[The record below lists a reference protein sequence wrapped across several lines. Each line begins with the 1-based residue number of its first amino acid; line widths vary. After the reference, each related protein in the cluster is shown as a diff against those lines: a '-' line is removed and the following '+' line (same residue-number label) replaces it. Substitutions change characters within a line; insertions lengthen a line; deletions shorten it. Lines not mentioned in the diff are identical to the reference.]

1 MRRVEV
7 GFGGGVSTEKTAGQS
22 LARWSWM
29 LGLLAVMLVGAGCA
43 SMPFSG
49 GMGDGEGREA
59 RRKIPLRIERPEA
72 PVEYDILVGEMAER
86 DGRLDLA
93 REAYQRAAVKNPE
106 SGFVHGRLAEIAWQL
121 DDIEAAL
128 REAEIAFELDP
139 DATGVRLFLGRLYRL
154 SRNFEGLDRVLRDSD
169 GKPLDADAADALY
182 QAAFERGDLDAAE
195 SLALELQELEPDQLR
210 GVLALTTI
218 FEQRQDFD
226 AAEATIREALEDFP
240 DHFLLYTRLAHIHR
254 ARGDHAAEIAV
265 YEEVLAGHPLHYG
278 ILQRLAQAQ
287 IESKDVEAAI
297 ETYKRIVEAYPE
309 DQHSLRR
316 LASLEFS
323 IGRYAAAS
331 DRLQAVLARNPG
343 EPDVAFALGQILNA
357 TGDHERALEAFDRI
371 SPTAPIYVDAR
382 IQIAGIHEAAGRT
395 AEALAEID
403 LARSI
408 RRHRLLDFQA
418 AALQIELGDFDA
430 GVELL
435 ESLLDGTD
443 ADTEVFY
450 QLGIHYGTA
459 QRVELALDYMQRVLE
474 GDPNNANALNYIG
487 YSWAERGENL
497 DEAEE
502 LIRRA
507 LEISPQDGYITD
519 SLGWVYYKMAESLFE
534 AGRRED
540 ALRVLDRAQ
549 SQLLQA
555 AELTGGDSVVSEH
568 LGDVQ
573 LLRGDPIG
581 ALDYYEA
588 AAEMEVR
595 EDEQPLLLEKLDR
608 LRRDLGRVPRRADQI
623 DRPATSGEAQ

>member
-1 MRRVEV
+1 M
-7 GFGGGVSTEKTAGQS
+7 
-22 LARWSWM
+22 LA
-29 LGLLAVMLVGAGCA
+29 LLVVTLFGAGCA
-43 SMPFSG
+43 SMPFAGSFG
-49 GMGDGEGREA
+49 GESAEA
-59 RRKIPLRIERPEA
+59 SRKIPLRIERPDA
-72 PVEYDILVGEMAER
+72 PVEYDILVAEVSER
-86 DGRLDLA
+86 EGRLDLA
-93 REAYQRAAVKNPE
+93 REAYQRAAEKNPE
-106 SGFVHGRLAEIAWQL
+106 SGFVHGRLAEIAWEL

-139 DATGVRLFLGRLYRL
+139 DSASIRLFLGRLYRL
-154 SRNFEGLDRVLRDSD
+154 SRNSEGLDRVLRDAD
-169 GKPLDADAADALY
+169 GKPLDADAADALH

-210 GVLALTTI
+210 GVLALATI
-218 FEQRQDFD
+218 FEQRQDYD
-226 AAEATIREALEDFP
+226 AAEATIRKALEDSP

-254 ARGDHAAEIAV
+254 SRGDHAAEIAV
-265 YEEVLAGHPLHYG
+265 YDEVLANHPLHYG

-287 IESKDVEAAI
+287 IESKDAEAAI

-331 DRLQAVLARNPG
+331 ERLQAVLARNPD

-357 TGDHERALEAFDRI
+357 TGDHEGALVAFDRI

-395 AEALAEID
+395 AEALDEINR
-403 LARSI
+403 ARSI

-418 AALQIELGDFDA
+418 AALQIELGDFDG

-459 QRVELALDYMQRVLE
+459 QRGDVALDYMQKVLQ

-519 SLGWVYYKMAESLFE
+519 SLGWVYYKMAESLLE
-534 AGRRED
+534 AGRRDD
-540 ALRVLDRAQ
+540 AWRLLDRAQ
-549 SQLLQA
+549 AQLLQA

-568 LGDVQ
+568 LGDVL
-573 LLRGDPIG
+573 LLRGDALG

-595 EDEQPLLLEKLDR
+595 EDEQPMLMDKLDR
-608 LRRDLGRVPRRADQI
+608 LRRNLGRDPKRTDEVDPSA
-623 DRPATSGEAQ
+623 ASGEAQ

>member
-1 MRRVEV
+1 M
-7 GFGGGVSTEKTAGQS
+7 GG
-22 LARWSWM
+22 
-29 LGLLAVMLVGAGCA
+29 
-43 SMPFSG
+43 
-49 GMGDGEGREA
+49 GEGREA
-59 RRKIPLRIERPEA
+59 RRKIPLRIERPDA

-139 DATGVRLFLGRLYRL
+139 DSTGVRLFLGRLYRL

-195 SLALELQELEPDQLR
+195 SLARELQELEPDQLR

-331 DRLQAVLARNPG
+331 DRLQAVLARNPD

-357 TGDHERALEAFDRI
+357 TGDHEGALEAFDRI
-371 SPTAPIYVDAR
+371 GPTAPIYVDAR

-395 AEALAEID
+395 EEALAEID

-418 AALQIELGDFDA
+418 AAPSTTCS
-430 GVELL
+430 
-435 ESLLDGTD
+435 ESSK
-443 ADTEVFY
+443 
-450 QLGIHYGTA
+450 
-459 QRVELALDYMQRVLE
+459 R
-474 GDPNNANALNYIG
+474 
-487 YSWAERGENL
+487 
-497 DEAEE
+497 
-502 LIRRA
+502 IRTTRT
-507 LEISPQDGYITD
+507 P
-519 SLGWVYYKMAESLFE
+519 
-534 AGRRED
+534 
-540 ALRVLDRAQ
+540 
-549 SQLLQA
+549 
-555 AELTGGDSVVSEH
+555 
-568 LGDVQ
+568 
-573 LLRGDPIG
+573 
-581 ALDYYEA
+581 
-588 AAEMEVR
+588 
-595 EDEQPLLLEKLDR
+595 
-608 LRRDLGRVPRRADQI
+608 
-623 DRPATSGEAQ
+623 